1 MQEISNLNIN
11 DLKEVIY
18 NLKIEIIKEEE
29 KINELLQ
36 AINDLEEEE
45 DIQNSQ

>member
-18 NLKIEIIKEEE
+18 NLKKEILKEEE
-29 KINELLQ
+29 TINELLQ

-45 DIQNSQ
+45 DIQNSH

>member
-1 MQEISNLNIN
+1 MREISNLNIN

-18 NLKIEIIKEEE
+18 NLKKEILKEEE
-29 KINELLQ
+29 TINELLQ

>member
-18 NLKIEIIKEEE
+18 NLKKEILKEEE
-29 KINELLQ
+29 TINELLQ